1 MARLPRYEA
10 GRVQAAG
17 IGQIDFAGMREQ
29 ARFSESIGKMAAFVD
44 REIQER
50 EIKRTK
56 EEEEQN
62 AAYQRIQADTLK
74 THYSIQVNDII
85 AQAKQSPEL
94 VSMDEVVKSLAELT
108 DGFMASA
115 ESLDVERATFLQNDL
130 LSISAIHTENYTT
143 YHQQE
148 AAKKLRAESIQGLN
162 QIAIN
167 SELYSSS
174 DSFSPEGVEELTAEA
189 EQYALDHGYNPVS
202 AAKEAQNL
210 REKMLKNNAVYRYSK
225 LVTLEDKENYINNLK
240 ITGLTIEDIAPVKRE
255 LESQLNQERRNFE
268 VKVKTTRR
276 TIQDTMTNLELGAQ
290 VSPEAMLEIQQNVD
304 LYGRVDPSLQQD
316 LDQLN
321 FVAERFPAL
330 QNMSVADLAAD
341 VNTQR
346 TAVSGMTT
354 DNPDFRNKAAMLQAS
369 EELYKNMN
377 AQLRSDPYGWY
388 IRTGQLEVKPLVDQE
403 SIIKRQDDQDYM
415 EGKNPGFT
423 APFLTTSEANNTVAA
438 LDKATKDGQLDVVVN
453 ELRAMQSLYGQNYET
468 ALQDLTKAGLASEY
482 AVGGRYLGDKP
493 VLAERIIGLST
504 VTPDELKKPLEAGKA
519 KDFDMLYLDAMQE
532 YSTAFTG
539 GDITNAALK
548 TLNMNYDVAKKLGYG
563 YMNNTNTTAL
573 TAVEMVI
580 EDMFPE
586 TVMLEDNAMIIVPR
600 DANPN
605 YVLSHLEEALEPSRL
620 EQVGLAPL
628 NDPNLPGYI
637 DMAVDVES
645 LSSDGVWLNNETG
658 DGAVLHYNLNGDML
672 PVKLQDGNYY
682 ELKFNALSVFLNAPP
697 RLDIV
702 AAGGFL

>member
-29 ARFSESIGKMAAFVD
+29 ARFSESIGKMAAFVN
-44 REIQER
+44 REVQER
-50 EIKRTK
+50 EIKRTR

-62 AAYQRIQADTLK
+62 ATYQRIQADSLK
-74 THYSIQVNDII
+74 TAYSIQVNDIV

-94 VSMDEVVKSLAELT
+94 VSMDQVVGSLADLT

-115 ESLDVERATFLQNDL
+115 ESLDKETAAFLQNDL
-130 LSISAIHTENYTT
+130 LSISAIHAENYTT

-148 AAKKLRAESIQGLN
+148 AAKKLQAESIQGLN

-174 DSFSPEGVEELTAEA
+174 ESFSPEGVERFAGEA
-189 EQYALDHGYNPVS
+189 EQYALDHGYNAVS
-202 AAKEAQNL
+202 AAKEAQNV
-210 REKMLKNNAVYRYSK
+210 REKMAKNNAVFRYNK
-225 LVTLEDKENYINNLK
+225 LGPLEDKQKFIDDLK
-240 ITGLTIEDIAPVKRE
+240 IPGLTIEDIAPVKRE

-276 TIQDTMTNLELGAQ
+276 TIQDTITNLELGAQ
-290 VSPEAMLEIQQNVD
+290 ASPEAMLEIEQNVD
-304 LYGRVDPSLQQD
+304 LYGGVDPSLQQD
-316 LDQLN
+316 LDQLK

-346 TAVSGMTT
+346 TTVSGMTT

-369 EELYKNMN
+369 EELYKNMS

-388 IRTGQLEVKPLVDQE
+388 IRTGQLDVKPLVDQE

-415 EGKNPGFT
+415 ESKNPGFT
-423 APFLTTSEANNTVAA
+423 APFLTTAETNNMVTA
-438 LDKATKDGQLDVVVN
+438 LDEALPDAVAN

-468 ALQDLTKAGLASEY
+468 ALQDLTKAGLAPEY
-482 AVGGRYLGDKP
+482 SVGGRYIGDKP
-493 VLAERIIGLST
+493 GLAERIIGLRAVT
-504 VTPDELKKPLEAGKA
+504 VDELKKPLVPQQATQFNME
-519 KDFDMLYLDAMQE
+519 YLSLMEE
-532 YSTAFTG
+532 YTEAFTA
-539 GDITNAALK
+539 GDVTGNALK
-548 TLNMNYDVAKKLGYG
+548 SIDTNYDVAKKLGYKL
-563 YMNNTNTTAL
+563 MNESGASPQEAA
-573 TAVEMVI
+573 AVVL

-586 TVMLEDNAMIIVPR
+586 AVMIEEYARLIVPR
-600 DANPN
+600 DTNADS
-605 YVLSHLEEALEPSRL
+605 VLYNLEAALETRML
-620 EQVGLAPL
+620 EQVDLAPL

-637 DMAVDVES
+637 DRAVDVES
-645 LSSDGVWLNNETG
+645 LSDNGVWLNNDTG
-658 DGAVLHYNLNGDML
+658 DGAVLHYNLNGELL
-672 PVKLQDGNYY
+672 PVRLQDGNYY
-682 ELKFNALSVFLNAPP
+682 ELKFNALSVFSDVVTKFG
-697 RLDIV
+697 RDREF
-702 AAGGFL
+702 GGVL

>member
-50 EIKRTK
+50 EVKRTK

-62 AAYQRIQADTLK
+62 DTYQRIQADTLK

-94 VSMDEVVKSLAELT
+94 VSMDEVVKSLEDLT

-174 DSFSPEGVEELTAEA
+174 DSFSPEGVERLAGEA

-202 AAKEAQNL
+202 AAKEAQNV
-210 REKMLKNNAVYRYSK
+210 REKMAKNNAVYRYSK

-276 TIQDTMTNLELGAQ
+276 TIQDTITNLEMGAQ

-304 LYGRVDPSLQQD
+304 LYGGVDPSLQQD

-423 APFLTTSEANNTVAA
+423 APFLTTAETNNMVLA
-438 LDKATKDGQLDVVVN
+438 LDQALPDAVAS

-468 ALQDLTKAGLASEY
+468 ALQDLTKVGLAPEY
-482 AVGGRYLGDKP
+482 SVGGRYIGDKP
-493 VLAERIIGLST
+493 GLAERIIGLRA
-504 VTPDELKKPLEAGKA
+504 VTPDELIEPLAPQQETQFNTA
-519 KDFDMLYLDAMQE
+519 YLSLMEE
-532 YSTAFTG
+532 YTEAFTA
-539 GDITNAALK
+539 GDVTGNALK
-548 TLNMNYDVAKKLGYG
+548 TINTNYGVAKKLGYKL
-563 YMNNTNTTAL
+563 MNESGASPTEAA
-573 TAVEMVI
+573 AVVL

-586 TVMLEDNAMIIVPR
+586 TVALEEYARIIVPR
-600 DANPN
+600 DTDANS
-605 YVLSHLEEALEPSRL
+605 VLYNLEAALETRML
-620 EQVGLAPL
+620 EQVNLAPL

-637 DMAVDVES
+637 DRAVDAES
-645 LSSDGVWLNNETG
+645 LSDNGVWLNNDTG
-658 DGAVLHYNLNGDML
+658 NGAVLHYNLNGELL
-672 PVKLQDGNYY
+672 PVRLQDGNYY
-682 ELKFNALSVFLNAPP
+682 ELKFNALTVFS
-697 RLDIV
+697 DIV
-702 AAGGFL
+702 TKFGRDREFGGVL

>member
-29 ARFSESIGKMAAFVD
+29 ARFSESIGKMAAFVN
-44 REIQER
+44 REVQER
-50 EIKRTK
+50 EIKRTR

-62 AAYQRIQADTLK
+62 ATYQRIQADSLK
-74 THYSIQVNDII
+74 TAYSIQVNDIV

-94 VSMDEVVKSLAELT
+94 VSMDQVVGSLADLT

-115 ESLDVERATFLQNDL
+115 ESLDVERATLLQNDL
-130 LSISAIHTENYTT
+130 LSISAIHAENYTT
-143 YHQQE
+143 YHQQQ
-148 AAKKLRAESIQGLN
+148 AVKKLQAESIQGLN

-174 DSFSPEGVEELTAEA
+174 DSFSPEGVERFAAEA
-189 EQYALDHGYNPVS
+189 EQYALDHGYNAVS
-202 AAKEAQNL
+202 AAKEAQNV
-210 REKMLKNNAVYRYSK
+210 REKMAKNNAVFRYNK
-225 LVTLEDKENYINNLK
+225 IGPLEDKQKFIDDLK
-240 ITGLTIEDIAPVKRE
+240 IPGLTIEDIAPVKRE

-276 TIQDTMTNLELGAQ
+276 TIQDTITNLELGAQ
-290 VSPEAMLEIQQNVD
+290 ASPEAMLEIEQNVD
-304 LYGRVDPSLQQD
+304 LYGGVDPSLQQD
-316 LDQLN
+316 LDQLK

-346 TAVSGMTT
+346 TTVSGMTT

-415 EGKNPGFT
+415 EAKNPGFT
-423 APFLTTSEANNTVAA
+423 APFLTTAETNNMVLA
-438 LDKATKDGQLDVVVN
+438 LDKALPDAVAS

-468 ALQDLTKAGLASEY
+468 ALQDLTKAGLAPEY
-482 AVGGRYLGDKP
+482 SVGGRYIGDKP
-493 VLAERIIGLST
+493 GLAERIIGLRA
-504 VTPDELKKPLEAGKA
+504 VTPDELKKPLAPQQETQFNAE
-519 KDFDMLYLDAMQE
+519 YLSLMEE
-532 YSTAFTG
+532 YTEAFTA
-539 GDITNAALK
+539 GDVTGNALK
-548 TLNMNYDVAKKLGYG
+548 TINTNYGVAQKLGYKL
-563 YMNNTNTTAL
+563 MNESNATPTEAA
-573 TAVEMVI
+573 AVVL

-586 TVMLEDNAMIIVPR
+586 TVALEEYARIIVPR
-600 DANPN
+600 DTNADS
-605 YVLSHLEEALEPSRL
+605 VLYNLEAALETRML

-637 DMAVDVES
+637 DRAVDVKS
-645 LSSDGVWLNNETG
+645 LSGNGVWLNNDTG
-658 DGAVLHYNLNGDML
+658 NGAVLHYNLNGELL
-672 PVKLQDGNYY
+672 PVRLQDGNYY
-682 ELKFNALSVFLNAPP
+682 EVKFNALSVFSDVVTKFG
-697 RLDIV
+697 RDREF
-702 AAGGFL
+702 GGFF

>member
-29 ARFSESIGKMAAFVD
+29 ARFSESIGKMAAFVN
-44 REIQER
+44 REVQER
-50 EIKRTK
+50 EIKRTR

-62 AAYQRIQADTLK
+62 ATYQRIQADSLK
-74 THYSIQVNDII
+74 TAYSIQVNDIV

-94 VSMDEVVKSLAELT
+94 VSMDQVVGSLADLT

-115 ESLDVERATFLQNDL
+115 ESLDKETAAFLQNDL
-130 LSISAIHTENYTT
+130 LSISAIHAENYTT

-148 AAKKLRAESIQGLN
+148 AAKKLQAESIQGLN

-174 DSFSPEGVEELTAEA
+174 DLFSPEGVERLAGEA
-189 EQYALDHGYNPVS
+189 EQYALDHGYNAVS
-202 AAKEAQNL
+202 AAKEAQNV

-225 LVTLEDKENYINNLK
+225 LGPLEDKQKFIDDLK
-240 ITGLTIEDIAPVKRE
+240 IPGLTIEDIAPVKRE

-276 TIQDTMTNLELGAQ
+276 TIQDTITNLELGAQ
-290 VSPEAMLEIQQNVD
+290 ASPEAMLEIEQNVD
-304 LYGRVDPSLQQD
+304 LYGGVDPSLQQD
-316 LDQLN
+316 LDQLK

-341 VNTQR
+341 VNKQR
-346 TAVSGMTT
+346 TTVSGMTT

-415 EGKNPGFT
+415 EAKNPGFT
-423 APFLTTSEANNTVAA
+423 APFLTTAETNNMVAA
-438 LDKATKDGQLDVVVN
+438 LDQALPDAVAS

-468 ALQDLTKAGLASEY
+468 ALQDLTKAGLAPEY
-482 AVGGRYLGDKP
+482 SVGGRYIGDKP
-493 VLAERIIGLST
+493 GLAERIIGLRA
-504 VTPDELKKPLEAGKA
+504 VTETELKSPLVSTQPG
-519 KDFDMLYLDAMQE
+519 DFDREYLSLMEE
-532 YSTAFTG
+532 YTEAFTA
-539 GDITNAALK
+539 GDVTGNALK
-548 TLNMNYDVAKKLGYG
+548 SINTNYGVAKKLGYKL
-563 YMNNTNTTAL
+563 MNESGASPQEAA
-573 TAVEMVI
+573 AVVL

-586 TVMLEDNAMIIVPR
+586 NVIVQEQARLIVPK
-600 DANPN
+600 DTNANS
-605 YVLSHLEEALEPSRL
+605 VLYNLEAALETRML
-620 EQVGLAPL
+620 EQVDLAPL

-637 DMAVDVES
+637 DRAVDVES
-645 LSSDGVWLNNETG
+645 LSDNGVWLNNDTG
-658 DGAVLHYNLNGDML
+658 NGAVLHYNLNGELL
-672 PVKLQDGNYY
+672 PVRLQDGNYY
-682 ELKFNALSVFLNAPP
+682 ELKFNALSVFSDVVTKFG
-697 RLDIV
+697 RDREF
-702 AAGGFL
+702 GGVL